1 MADDQAKAEELLQQS
16 KDQKRH
22 ETEPTTAEK
31 DDTPTLEEAIAD
43 AYVSLESGD
52 LHSNLTLRDENLAA
66 LFAGLDELG
75 DLERIGSNAAAELD
89 RDADATTKAD
99 VLRLLIRIGLSE
111 VEDDVIDAAKN
122 GRKQFLESKTDE
134 F

>member
-1 MADDQAKAEELLQQS
+1 MGDDQAKAEELLQQS

-31 DDTPTLEEAIAD
+31 DDNPTLEEAIAD

-66 LFAGLDELG
+66 LFAGLDETG
-75 DLERIGSNAAAELD
+75 NLERIGSNAAAELD
-89 RDADATTKAD
+89 RDAEATTKAD
-99 VLRLLIRIGLSE
+99 VLRLLVRIGLSE
-111 VEDDVIDAAKN
+111 VEDGVIDAAKN
-122 GRKQFLESKTDE
+122 GRKQFLESQTDE